1 MNGWKLSEN
10 ESLAHSTDSSGGNAM
25 KTTVNR
31 NQVNIVR
38 AGAAPEPPIIVEK
51 LAKFEQIADD
61 VLANFPFVQDVHG
74 QRRFASFPVETTVHY
89 LHALWICDCKD
100 MLLSVPNLGRR
111 RKGGHER
118 FERYEGQRALELLAE
133 WQEGRTA
140 NVISFLELKLDYAPF
155 SDITRS
161 FDEASRKRDVALM
174 RRLAHGR
181 NVLLNRARNL
191 ERALTA
197 IFALSSERLV
207 REVRAACVQYG
218 HTTEQCA
225 AQLAEMREPIFQYI
239 PHPALARRN
248 MLLMNTLGI
257 TVTDN
262 NADRPGN
269 RTPAV
274 QAPTMPQP
282 GYAEQVVDA
291 ITMVNIP
298 LQL

>member
-1 MNGWKLSEN
+1 
-10 ESLAHSTDSSGGNAM
+10 M

-38 AGAAPEPPIIVEK
+38 AGAAPEPPVIVEK
-51 LAKFEQIADD
+51 LARLEQIADD
-61 VLANFPFVQDVHG
+61 VMVCFPFVQDVHG
-74 QRRFASFPVETTVHY
+74 QRRFTSFPIETTVRY

-140 NVISFLELKLDYAPF
+140 EVISFLEMKLDYAPF
-155 SDITRS
+155 SEITRS
-161 FDEASRKRDVALM
+161 FDQAARNRDVALM

-197 IFALSSERLV
+197 IFALSSDRLLG
-207 REVRAACVQYG
+207 EVRAACAQYG
-218 HTTEQCA
+218 HTIEQCA
-225 AQLAEMREPIFQYI
+225 AQLAEMSRPIYQYI

-248 MLLMNTLGI
+248 MLLMNALGV

-269 RTPAV
+269 RTSAV

-282 GYAEQVVDA
+282 GYAEQVVDS

>member
-1 MNGWKLSEN
+1 
-10 ESLAHSTDSSGGNAM
+10 M

-31 NQVNIVR
+31 NHVNIVR
-38 AGAAPEPPIIVEK
+38 AGAAPEPPVIVEK
-51 LAKFEQIADD
+51 LAKMDQIADE
-61 VLANFPFVQDVHG
+61 VVANFPYVQEVHG
-74 QRRFASFPVETTVHY
+74 QRRFTSFPIEATVHY

-118 FERYEGQRALELLAE
+118 FERYEGQRALELLAD

-140 NVISFLELKLDYAPF
+140 DMISFLELKLDYAPF
-155 SDITRS
+155 SEITRS
-161 FDEASRKRDVALM
+161 FDAAARNHDTALM

-197 IFALSSERLV
+197 IFALSPERLKQ
-207 REVRAACVQYG
+207 EVRAACATYG
-218 HTTEQCA
+218 HTIEQCA
-225 AQLAEMREPIFQYI
+225 DQLAEMRNPIYEYI

-248 MLLMNTLGI
+248 MLLMNALGV

-262 NADRPGN
+262 NADRPGH
-269 RTPAV
+269 RTPTV

-282 GYAEQVVDA
+282 GYAEHVVDT
-291 ITMVNIP
+291 ITMVNVP
-298 LQL
+298 LEL

>member
-1 MNGWKLSEN
+1 
-10 ESLAHSTDSSGGNAM
+10 M

-31 NQVNIVR
+31 NHVNIVR
-38 AGAAPEPPIIVEK
+38 AGAAPQPPVIVEK
-51 LAKFEQIADD
+51 LAKMDQIADE
-61 VLANFPFVQDVHG
+61 VVANFPYVQEVHG
-74 QRRFASFPVETTVHY
+74 QRRFTSFPIEATVHY

-118 FERYEGQRALELLAE
+118 FERYEGQRALELLAD

-140 NVISFLELKLDYAPF
+140 DMISFLELKLDYAPF
-155 SDITRS
+155 SEITRS
-161 FDEASRKRDVALM
+161 FDAAARNHDTALM

-197 IFALSSERLV
+197 IFALSPERLKQ
-207 REVRAACVQYG
+207 EVRAACATYG
-218 HTTEQCA
+218 HTIEQCA
-225 AQLAEMREPIFQYI
+225 DQLAEMRNPIYEYI

-248 MLLMNTLGI
+248 MLLMNALGV

-262 NADRPGN
+262 NADRPGH
-269 RTPAV
+269 RTPTV

-282 GYAEQVVDA
+282 GYAEHVVDT
-291 ITMVNIP
+291 ITMVNVP
-298 LQL
+298 LEL

>member
-1 MNGWKLSEN
+1 
-10 ESLAHSTDSSGGNAM
+10 M

-31 NQVNIVR
+31 NHVNIVR
-38 AGAAPEPPIIVEK
+38 AGAAPQPPVIVEK
-51 LAKFEQIADD
+51 LAKMDQIADE
-61 VLANFPFVQDVHG
+61 VVANFPYVQEVHG
-74 QRRFASFPVETTVHY
+74 QRRFTSFPIEATVHY

-118 FERYEGQRALELLAE
+118 FERYEGQRALELLAD

-140 NVISFLELKLDYAPF
+140 DMISFLELKLDYAPF
-155 SDITRS
+155 SEITRS
-161 FDEASRKRDVALM
+161 FDAAARNHDTALM

-197 IFALSSERLV
+197 IFALSPERLKQ
-207 REVRAACVQYG
+207 EVRAACATYG
-218 HTTEQCA
+218 HTIEQCA
-225 AQLAEMREPIFQYI
+225 DQLAEMRNPIYEYI

-248 MLLMNTLGI
+248 MLLMNALGV

-262 NADRPGN
+262 NADRPGH
-269 RTPAV
+269 RTPTV

-282 GYAEQVVDA
+282 GYAEHVVDT
-291 ITMVNIP
+291 ITMVNVP
-298 LQL
+298 LEI

>member
-1 MNGWKLSEN
+1 
-10 ESLAHSTDSSGGNAM
+10 M

-31 NQVNIVR
+31 NHVNIVR
-38 AGAAPEPPIIVEK
+38 AGAAPEPPVIVEK
-51 LAKFEQIADD
+51 LAKMDQIADE
-61 VLANFPFVQDVHG
+61 VVANFPYVQEVHG
-74 QRRFASFPVETTVHY
+74 QRRFTSFPIEATVHY

-118 FERYEGQRALELLAE
+118 FERYEGQRALELLAD

-140 NVISFLELKLDYAPF
+140 DMISFLELKLDYAPF
-155 SDITRS
+155 SEITRS
-161 FDEASRKRDVALM
+161 FDAAARNHDTALM

-197 IFALSSERLV
+197 IFALSPERLKQ
-207 REVRAACVQYG
+207 EVRAACATYG
-218 HTTEQCA
+218 HTIEQCA
-225 AQLAEMREPIFQYI
+225 DQLAEMRNPIYEYI

-248 MLLMNTLGI
+248 MLLMNALGV

-262 NADRPGN
+262 NADRPGH
-269 RTPAV
+269 RTPTV

-282 GYAEQVVDA
+282 GYAEHVVDT
-291 ITMVNIP
+291 ITMVNVP
-298 LQL
+298 LEI

>member
-1 MNGWKLSEN
+1 
-10 ESLAHSTDSSGGNAM
+10 M

-31 NQVNIVR
+31 NHVNIVR
-38 AGAAPEPPIIVEK
+38 AGAAPEPPVVVEK
-51 LAKFEQIADD
+51 LERFEQIADD
-61 VLANFPFVQDVHG
+61 VLANFPYVQDVHG
-74 QRRFASFPVETTVHY
+74 QRRFTSFPIEATIHY

-133 WQEGRTA
+133 WQEGSTA

-155 SDITRS
+155 SEITRS
-161 FDEASRKRDVALM
+161 LDEAARNRNTALV

-197 IFALSSERLV
+197 IFALSPDRLQ
-207 REVRAACVQYG
+207 REVRAACAQYG
-218 HTTEQCA
+218 HTIEQCA
-225 AQLAEMREPIFQYI
+225 AQLAEMREPIYAYT

-248 MLLMNTLGI
+248 MLLMNALGV

-262 NADRPGN
+262 NADRPGH

-274 QAPTMPQP
+274 QPPTMPQP
-282 GYAEQVVDA
+282 GYAEQVVDT